1 MRESSPLHLKL
12 PLGQA
17 NPHATAGTTHG
28 RYPMQ
33 LERPSSQSDRSG
45 TVPVAVDARLLLL
58 IVGVAA
64 LAASLNVPYGGQPA
78 AVAAF
83 AVLTVGGTV
92 AHLLGERRLR
102 RLTEALVD
110 EWVEAGAR
118 VEDVTKSASGYR
130 TEWTVHTADGP
141 VTVGGLALAPISRL
155 SVTWRGT
162 GDEVPAAVAGR
173 ELDRYADDWHA
184 EIFEMQ

>member
-1 MRESSPLHLKL
+1 
-12 PLGQA
+12 
-17 NPHATAGTTHG
+17 
-28 RYPMQ
+28 MQ
-33 LERPSSQSDRSG
+33 LEQSSTSSDWSG
-45 TVPVAVDARLLLL
+45 TVPVAVDARIVLL

-64 LAASLNVPYGGQPA
+64 LAASLNVPYGGQLA

-102 RLTEALVD
+102 HLTEALVD

-118 VEDVTKSASGYR
+118 VEDVTTSDAGRR
-130 TEWTVHTADGP
+130 TEWIVHTDDGP

-155 SVTWRGT
+155 SVSWQGT
-162 GDEVPAAVAGR
+162 GDEVPAAVASR

-184 EIFEMQ
+184 EIFEIQ